1 MKRILALTLAAM
13 MLFSCILTLS
23 ACRDSIVE
31 KEEESFPNSDP
42 QKASEALKKKEYNVV
57 FIDKGLPEGYAASLE
72 AVKGQNFILIT
83 YYSDETLLET
93 EWLGIQGSLEAIK
106 SNHASI
112 VGIEAE
118 DVIIKKHEKMVYI
131 ATNQAIKDTQ

>member
-83 YYSDETLLET
+83 YYFCCKP
-93 EWLGIQGSLEAIK
+93 A
-106 SNHASI
+106 H
-112 VGIEAE
+112 
-118 DVIIKKHEKMVYI
+118 
-131 ATNQAIKDTQ
+131 